1 MNGFVFYDGPSMLDG
16 SPIVAIAVLQSDNR
30 KTGNMV
36 QTYILRADAHPVDA
50 VRTGEDSSIC
60 GDCMHRARIVKTVDK
75 RGRKRAKRVRTCY
88 VNVGQ
93 SVAAVFGAWVRGAYP
108 LIDPRDA
115 AEIVADRVVRIGS
128 YGDPAAIPA
137 GHWHALIAR
146 AAGHTGYTHQ
156 WRAAH
161 AQGLRDIVMASADSA
176 ADRDLARAMGWRTFT
191 VRTSAQP
198 LAAREI
204 ACPASPE
211 GGNRRQCIDCKACDG
226 AGANNQ
232 RASVAIIVHGPA
244 ARAFSPPAPIARDWT
259 GAPLVYRI
267 PGLDRFSSAQ

>member
-1 MNGFVFYDGPSMLDG
+1 MSGFVFYDGPSMIDG
-16 SPIVAIAVLQSDNR
+16 APIVAIAVLESDNR

-36 QTYILRADAHPVDA
+36 QTYILRADTHPVDA
-50 VRTGEDSSIC
+50 IRTGEDSSIC
-60 GDCMHRARIVKTVDK
+60 GDCMHRGSAD
-75 RGRKRAKRVRTCY
+75 RVRTCY

-128 YGDPAAIPA
+128 YGDPAAVPA
-137 GHWHALIAR
+137 AHWHALIAR
-146 AAGHTGYTHQ
+146 AAGHTGYSHQ
-156 WRAAH
+156 WRIAH

-176 ADRDLARAMGWRTFT
+176 SDRDLARSLGWRTFT
-191 VRTSAQP
+191 VRTADQS
-198 LAAREI
+198 LATREI
-204 ACPASPE
+204 VCPASPE

-244 ARAFSPPAPIARDWT
+244 ARAFV
-259 GAPLVYRI
+259 GA
-267 PGLDRFSSAQ
+267 

>member
-1 MNGFVFYDGPSMLDG
+1 MPGFVFYDGPSMIDG
-16 SPIVAIAVLQSDNR
+16 APIIGIAVLESDNR

-50 VRTGEDSSIC
+50 IRTGEDSSIC
-60 GDCMHRARIVKTVDK
+60 GDCMHRGSAD
-75 RGRKRAKRVRTCY
+75 RKRTCY

-93 SVAAVFGAWVRGAYP
+93 SVAAVFGAWVRGSYP
-108 LIDPRDA
+108 LVDPRDGA
-115 AEIVADRVVRIGS
+115 QLIADRVVRIGS

-137 GHWHALIAR
+137 HVWCALIAL

-156 WRAAH
+156 WRQAH

-176 ADRDLARAMGWRTFT
+176 ADRDVARSLSWRTFT
-191 VRTSAQP
+191 VRTADQP

-211 GGNRRQCIDCKACDG
+211 GGNRRQCIDCQACDG
-226 AGANNQ
+226 AGANAG
-232 RASVAIIVHGPA
+232 RASVSIVVHGA
-244 ARAFSPPAPIARDWT
+244 MARHFV
-259 GAPLVYRI
+259 GA
-267 PGLDRFSSAQ
+267 